1 MPKPTTH
8 RLELPAPGPSVGL
21 RFPWQPQSAFPPM
34 HLHRSASTATQHD
47 EAELSAVEKINVGIA
62 RRLAKGEA
70 LVVVPG
76 ALVPHDGDAPVAP
89 VVARALDV
97 LGLSD
102 VLLLACPWCRVC
114 R

>member
-1 MPKPTTH
+1 MPNQIILGEGEITKAKIEKQSAKRRPKPTTH
-8 RLELPAPGPSVGL
+8 HPELPAPGPSVGL
-21 RFPWQPQSAFPPM
+21 RFPWQPKGELPPL

-76 ALVPHDGDAPVAP
+76 ALVLHDGDAPVSP
-89 VVARALDV
+89 
-97 LGLSD
+97 S
-102 VLLLACPWCRVC
+102 
-114 R
+114 